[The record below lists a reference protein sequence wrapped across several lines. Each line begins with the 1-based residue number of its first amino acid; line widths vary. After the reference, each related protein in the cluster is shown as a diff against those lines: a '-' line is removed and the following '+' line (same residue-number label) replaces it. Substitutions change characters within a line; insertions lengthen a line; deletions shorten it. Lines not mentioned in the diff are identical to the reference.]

1 MATTYTRNNAWN
13 KGGNLTNLDLL
24 WYAKGVG
31 KMMSRA
37 LNDPASWW
45 FYAAIHGEYVT
56 PANIQPAFPGWKF
69 IKAPPTVPTSPLP
82 VSGNQNLYWN
92 QCQHQSWFFLPW
104 HRGYLMALE
113 AQLRKDIVGLGG
125 PATWALPY
133 WNYFGGTNG
142 SQYQMP
148 PAFAA
153 KKLPDNNPNPL
164 FVNMR
169 YGPDGNGNIYLPT
182 PAGEAAHPG
191 DPNFSRGQVNANYM
205 SNDLY
210 TGHDQVT
217 KLPGFGGPET
227 LFHHGGGTSGNWEG
241 NPHNLVHVYVGYYGA
256 VTAPL
261 YGLMSDPGIAGLDP
275 IFYLHHANIDR
286 MWAEW
291 NANPAN
297 TNPTDPNWLNGP
309 AAIGEREFVMPMPN
323 ASSLV
328 YTPQQVN
335 SLSQLNYTYDSLQ
348 QAAAPAP
355 PSGLSVQVEMAQ
367 RLTRLGT
374 TGAAIKVKE
383 GAPVTTGTNMELVGA
398 SQGAVPIKGVGA
410 TAAVKLNADVR
421 RKVSASLAM
430 ASESAPPDRVF
441 LNLENVRGT
450 HDATVLSVYINLPE
464 GAKPGDHP
472 ELLAGSVGL
481 FGLRR
486 ASLKDG
492 QHGGQGLD
500 FVLEITKIIDALH
513 LDHAL
518 DADALQVR
526 IVSHQPVPDQAEI
539 TVGRISVYRQGQ

>member
-1 MATTYTRNNAWN
+1 MASTYTRNNAWN
-13 KGGNLTNLDLL
+13 KGGNLTNPDLL

-104 HRGYLMALE
+104 HRGYLMAVE
-113 AQLRKDIVGLGG
+113 GQLRQDIVSLGG

-153 KKLPDNNPNPL
+153 KKLPDNTPNPL

-182 PAGEAAHPG
+182 AAGEAAHPG
-191 DPNFSRGQVNANYM
+191 DPNFSRGEVNANYV

-261 YGLMSDPGIAGLDP
+261 YGLMSDPGTAALDP
-275 IFYLHHANIDR
+275 IFYLHHSNIDR
-286 MWAEW
+286 MWALW
-291 NANPAN
+291 NANGNAN
-297 TNPTDPNWLNGP
+297 PSQSAWLKGPTT
-309 AAIGEREFVMPMPN
+309 RKFVMPGTNGQPWY
-323 ASSLV
+323 
-328 YTPQQVN
+328 YTPDQMKD
-335 SLSQLNYTYDSLQ
+335 LAKLNYTYQELKAPPAPKVDALPQ
-348 QAAAPAP
+348 RLALLGAQGPAATPAAAKPAAAPAKP
-355 PSGLSVQVEMAQ
+355 KKTELLGASEQSFKIKGRVSRASVKLDQKVRQKTVRSLAAVAESVQ
-367 RLTRLGT
+367 
-374 TGAAIKVKE
+374 
-383 GAPVTTGTNMELVGA
+383 N
-398 SQGAVPIKGVGA
+398 AVPDNVY
-410 TAAVKLNADVR
+410 L
-421 RKVSASLAM
+421 KV
-430 ASESAPPDRVF
+430 
-441 LNLENVRGT
+441 ENVRGT
-450 HDATVLSVYINLPE
+450 FDATVLSVYVNLPE
-464 GAKPGDHP
+464 GAKPRDNP
-472 ELLAGSVGL
+472 QYLAGNVAL
-481 FGLRR
+481 FGLRT
-486 ASLKDG
+486 ASAQDGKDAG
-492 QHGGQGLD
+492 EGLTC
-500 FVLEITKIIDALH
+500 VLNITPLIDALH
-513 LDHAL
+513 LSHSL
-518 DADALQVR
+518 DVDSL
-526 IVSHQPVPDQAEI
+526 H
-539 TVGRISVYRQGQ
+539 

>member
-13 KGGNLTNLDLL
+13 KGGNLTNPDLL

-31 KMMSRA
+31 KMMSRG

-182 PAGEAAHPG
+182 AAGEAAHPG

-261 YGLMSDPGIAGLDP
+261 YGLMSDPGTAGLDP
-275 IFYLHHANIDR
+275 IFYLHHSNIDR
-286 MWAEW
+286 MWAVW
-291 NANPAN
+291 NANGNA
-297 TNPTDPNWLNGP
+297 NPTKSAWLTGP
-309 AAIGEREFVMPMPN
+309 TTRKFVMPGTNGQPWY
-323 ASSLV
+323 
-328 YTPQQVN
+328 YTPDQMKD
-335 SLSQLNYTYDSLQ
+335 LAKLNYSYQELKSPPAPKAAGLPKRLALLGAKD
-348 QAAAPAP
+348 AAAEAKKAPATP
-355 PSGLSVQVEMAQ
+355 AKP
-367 RLTRLGT
+367 
-374 TGAAIKVKE
+374 KV
-383 GAPVTTGTNMELVGA
+383 TELLGA
-398 SQGAVPIKGVGA
+398 SARPLKISGRVSK
-410 TAAVKLNADVR
+410 AAVKLDAGVR
-421 RKVSASLAM
+421 QKTTRSLAM
-430 ASESAPPDRVF
+430 AAKTAAPDNVYIKV
-441 LNLENVRGT
+441 ENVRGT
-450 HDATVLSVYINLPE
+450 FDATVLSVYLDLPE
-464 GAKPGDHP
+464 GAKPG
-472 ELLAGSVGL
+472 ENRQYLAGNIAL

-486 ASLKDG
+486 ASMKDG
-492 QHGGQGLD
+492 QHAGEGLTFILD
-500 FVLEITKIIDALH
+500 ATPVIDQLH
-513 LDHAL
+513 LKNEFDVES
-518 DADALQVR
+518 LQVSV
-526 IVSHQPVPDQAEI
+526 IPADPLPENADI
-539 TVGRISVYRQGQ
+539 TVGRISIYREGF